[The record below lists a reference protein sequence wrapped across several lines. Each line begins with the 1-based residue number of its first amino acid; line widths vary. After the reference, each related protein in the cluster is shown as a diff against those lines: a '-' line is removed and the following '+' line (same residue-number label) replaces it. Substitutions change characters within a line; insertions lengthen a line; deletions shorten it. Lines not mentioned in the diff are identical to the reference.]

1 MRNYPTNSPEAMARI
16 VTCALLADGAI
27 DVSEFEALE
36 QQKIVGQIGLDQAAF
51 DRVVHEFCEDLM
63 TCAYRTMSGRLD
75 LDPESIELLLGDIE
89 NPALRARTLW
99 MMFGLVNADGSVTSD
114 EARLL
119 SQAARVWSGHTAAA
133 H

>member
-16 VTCALLADGAI
+16 VTCA
-27 DVSEFEALE
+27 
-36 QQKIVGQIGLDQAAF
+36 
-51 DRVVHEFCEDLM
+51 
-63 TCAYRTMSGRLD
+63 
-75 LDPESIELLLGDIE
+75 LLGDIE

-119 SQAARVWSGHTAAA
+119 SQAARVWSDHTAAA

>member
-1 MRNYPTNSPEAMARI
+1 MRHYPTNSPEAMARI
-16 VTCALLADGAI
+16 VACALLADGAI
-27 DVSEFEALE
+27 DLSEFEALE
-36 QQKIVGQIGLDQAAF
+36 QQKIVGRIGLDQATF

-63 TCAYRTMSGRLD
+63 TYASRTSSGRLD

-99 MMFGLVNADGSVTSD
+99 MMVGLVTADGSVTGD
-114 EARLL
+114 EAQLL
-119 SQAARVWSGHTAAA
+119 TQATRTWANDAAPA